1 VNKLKKGNMEEDID
15 ILSLDNKI
23 KIYFESEIQKRK
35 RYNDRLNC
43 IDTLLSIDNLRPKIF
58 FDLLMDKEYI
68 QSKLANLTHVDLYN
82 IETYDIMNRY
92 LTIINTPVD
101 MDGYH
106 RKNKKGK
113 GKDISGKPTSSP
125 YASDTALADDLVIRR
140 REITKDFIKV
150 AKSYLTESFLKS
162 LELMENFGKEDL
174 LNTVPVVCTCGNSK
188 DFVKDDD
195 IYICQICYAET
206 VKLVNSSSFNDGRIN
221 VCNKYTYDRKVHFK
235 DCINQY
241 QGKQNTNINPR
252 IYDEI
257 EEQLVNHQ
265 IIPPAD
271 KRDKNGNLISQNK
284 RFKIVTRAHILFFL
298 KELGYTKHYEDTILI
313 HKTLTGKSPDNIEHL
328 EEKLMVDFDKLT
340 EQYDLLFKDIERK
353 NFINTQYVLF
363 QLLRKHGY
371 NCNKDDFAVLK
382 TTERKA
388 CHDDIC
394 KTLFDALGWK
404 YMFVM

>member
-1 VNKLKKGNMEEDID
+1 MINEDID

-23 KIYFESEIQKRK
+23 KLHFESEVQKYK
-35 RYNDRLNC
+35 RYNERLRC
-43 IDTLLSIDNLRPKIF
+43 IENLLKIENLRPKIF
-58 FDLLMDKEYI
+58 LDLLMDKKYLEK
-68 QSKLANLTHVDLYN
+68 KLVNLSNLDLYS
-82 IETYDIMNRY
+82 IETSDIIHRY
-92 LTIINTPVD
+92 LTIINTPLNIEVALT
-101 MDGYH
+101 
-106 RKNKKGK
+106 
-113 GKDISGKPTSSP
+113 SQKPTEINN
-125 YASDTALADDLVIRR
+125 LVLKR
-140 REITKDFIKV
+140 RETVQEFIKV
-150 AKSYLTESFLKS
+150 AKSYLTEPLLKS
-162 LELMENFGKEDL
+162 LQLMGNFGKEDL
-174 LNTVPVVCTCGNSK
+174 LNSIPVVCACGNDK
-188 DFVKDDD
+188 DFYKDDD
-195 IYICQICYAET
+195 IYICQLCNAET
-206 VKLVNSSSFNDGRIN
+206 VKLLNSSSVNDGGRIN

-252 IYDEI
+252 IYDEL

-265 IIPPAD
+265 IIEPANKKD
-271 KRDKNGNLISQNK
+271 KFGNPISQSK

-313 HKTLTGKSPDNIEHL
+313 HYTLTGKRPDNIEHL
-328 EEKLMVDFDKLT
+328 EEKLMADFDKLT

>member
-1 VNKLKKGNMEEDID
+1 MINEDID

-23 KIYFESEIQKRK
+23 KLHFESEVQKYK
-35 RYNDRLNC
+35 RYNERLLC
-43 IDTLLSIDNLRPKIF
+43 IENILKIENLRPKILL
-58 FDLLMDKEYI
+58 DLLMDKKYLEK
-68 QSKLANLTHVDLYN
+68 KLVNLSNLDLYS
-82 IETYDIMNRY
+82 IETSDIIHRY
-92 LTIINTPVD
+92 LTIINTPLNIEVALT
-101 MDGYH
+101 
-106 RKNKKGK
+106 
-113 GKDISGKPTSSP
+113 SQKPTEINN
-125 YASDTALADDLVIRR
+125 LVLKR
-140 REITKDFIKV
+140 RETVQEFIKV
-150 AKSYLTESFLKS
+150 AKSYLTEPLLKS
-162 LELMENFGKEDL
+162 LQLIGNFGKEDL
-174 LNTVPVVCTCGNSK
+174 LNSIPVVCTCGNDK
-188 DFVKDDD
+188 DFYKDDD
-195 IYICQICYAET
+195 IYICQLCNAET
-206 VKLVNSSSFNDGRIN
+206 VKLLNSSSVKDGGRIN

-252 IYDEI
+252 IYDEL

-265 IIPPAD
+265 IIEPANKKD
-271 KRDKNGNLISQNK
+271 KYGNPISQSK

-313 HKTLTGKSPDNIEHL
+313 HYTLTGKRPDNIEHL
-328 EEKLMVDFDKLT
+328 EEKLMADFDKLT

-394 KTLFDALGWK
+394 KTFL
-404 YMFVM
+404 MP

>member
-1 VNKLKKGNMEEDID
+1 MINEDID

-23 KIYFESEIQKRK
+23 KLHFESEVQKYK
-35 RYNDRLNC
+35 RYNERLLC
-43 IDTLLSIDNLRPKIF
+43 IENILKIENLRPKILL
-58 FDLLMDKEYI
+58 DLLMDKKYLEK
-68 QSKLANLTHVDLYN
+68 KLVNLSNLDLYS
-82 IETYDIMNRY
+82 IETSDIIHRY
-92 LTIINTPVD
+92 LTIINTPLNIEVALT
-101 MDGYH
+101 
-106 RKNKKGK
+106 
-113 GKDISGKPTSSP
+113 SQKPTEINN
-125 YASDTALADDLVIRR
+125 LVLKR
-140 REITKDFIKV
+140 RETVQEFIKV
-150 AKSYLTESFLKS
+150 AKSYLTEPLLKS
-162 LELMENFGKEDL
+162 LQLIGNFGKEDL
-174 LNTVPVVCTCGNSK
+174 LNSIPVVCTCGNDK
-188 DFVKDDD
+188 DFYKDDD
-195 IYICQICYAET
+195 IYICQLCNAET
-206 VKLVNSSSFNDGRIN
+206 VKLLNSSSVKDGGRIN

-252 IYDEI
+252 IYDEL

-265 IIPPAD
+265 IIEPANKKD
-271 KRDKNGNLISQNK
+271 KYGNPISQSK
-284 RFKIVTRAHILFFL
+284 RFNNCYQSPYTIFF

-313 HKTLTGKSPDNIEHL
+313 HYTLTGKRPDNIEHL
-328 EEKLMVDFDKLT
+328 EEKLMADFDKLT

>member
-1 VNKLKKGNMEEDID
+1 MYV
-15 ILSLDNKI
+15 
-23 KIYFESEIQKRK
+23 
-35 RYNDRLNC
+35 
-43 IDTLLSIDNLRPKIF
+43 
-58 FDLLMDKEYI
+58 
-68 QSKLANLTHVDLYN
+68 HVV
-82 IETYDIMNRY
+82 M
-92 LTIINTPVD
+92 
-101 MDGYH
+101 
-106 RKNKKGK
+106 
-113 GKDISGKPTSSP
+113 
-125 YASDTALADDLVIRR
+125 IR
-140 REITKDFIKV
+140 F
-150 AKSYLTESFLKS
+150 Y
-162 LELMENFGKEDL
+162 
-174 LNTVPVVCTCGNSK
+174 
-188 DFVKDDD
+188 KDDD
-195 IYICQICYAET
+195 IYICQLCNAET
-206 VKLVNSSSFNDGRIN
+206 VKLLNSSSVKDGGRIN

-252 IYDEI
+252 IYDEL

-265 IIPPAD
+265 IIEPANKKD
-271 KRDKNGNLISQNK
+271 KYGNPISQSK

-313 HKTLTGKSPDNIEHL
+313 HYTLTGKRPDNIEHL
-328 EEKLMVDFDKLT
+328 EEKLMADFDKLT

>member
-1 VNKLKKGNMEEDID
+1 MLCIENILKIE
-15 ILSLDNKI
+15 
-23 KIYFESEIQKRK
+23 
-35 RYNDRLNC
+35 
-43 IDTLLSIDNLRPKIF
+43 NLRPKILL
-58 FDLLMDKEYI
+58 DLLMDKKYLEK
-68 QSKLANLTHVDLYN
+68 KLVNLSNLDLYS
-82 IETYDIMNRY
+82 IETSDIIHRY
-92 LTIINTPVD
+92 LTIINTPLNIEVALT
-101 MDGYH
+101 
-106 RKNKKGK
+106 
-113 GKDISGKPTSSP
+113 SQKPTEINN
-125 YASDTALADDLVIRR
+125 LVLKR
-140 REITKDFIKV
+140 RETVQEFIKV
-150 AKSYLTESFLKS
+150 AKSYLTEPLLKS
-162 LELMENFGKEDL
+162 LQLIGNFGKEDL
-174 LNTVPVVCTCGNSK
+174 LNSIPVVCTCGNDK
-188 DFVKDDD
+188 DFYKDDD
-195 IYICQICYAET
+195 IYICQLCNAET
-206 VKLVNSSSFNDGRIN
+206 VKLLNSSSVKDGGRIN

-252 IYDEI
+252 IYDEL

-265 IIPPAD
+265 IIEPANKKD
-271 KRDKNGNLISQNK
+271 KYGNPISQSK

-313 HKTLTGKSPDNIEHL
+313 HYTLTGKRPDNIEHL
-328 EEKLMVDFDKLT
+328 EEKLMADFDKLT

>member
-1 VNKLKKGNMEEDID
+1 MINEDID

-23 KIYFESEIQKRK
+23 KLHFESEIQKYK
-35 RYNDRLNC
+35 RYNERLLC
-43 IDTLLSIDNLRPKIF
+43 IENLLKIENLRPKIF
-58 FDLLMDKEYI
+58 LDLLMDKKYLEK
-68 QSKLANLTHVDLYN
+68 KLVNLSNLDLYS
-82 IETYDIMNRY
+82 IETSDIIHRY
-92 LTIINTPVD
+92 LTIINTPLNIEVALT
-101 MDGYH
+101 
-106 RKNKKGK
+106 
-113 GKDISGKPTSSP
+113 SQKPTEINN
-125 YASDTALADDLVIRR
+125 LVLKR
-140 REITKDFIKV
+140 RETVQEFIKV
-150 AKSYLTESFLKS
+150 AKSYLTEPLLKS
-162 LELMENFGKEDL
+162 LQLMGNFGKEDL
-174 LNTVPVVCTCGNSK
+174 LNSIPVVCTCGNDK
-188 DFVKDDD
+188 DFYKDDD
-195 IYICQICYAET
+195 IYICQLCNAET
-206 VKLVNSSSFNDGRIN
+206 VKLLNSSSVNDGGRIN

-252 IYDEI
+252 IYDEL

-265 IIPPAD
+265 IIEPANKKD
-271 KRDKNGNLISQNK
+271 KFGNPISQSK

-313 HKTLTGKSPDNIEHL
+313 HYTLTGKRPDNIEHL
-328 EEKLMVDFDKLT
+328 EEKLMADFDKLT

>member
-1 VNKLKKGNMEEDID
+1 MINEDID

-23 KIYFESEIQKRK
+23 KLHFESEVQKYK
-35 RYNDRLNC
+35 RYNERLIC
-43 IDTLLSIDNLRPKIF
+43 IENILKIENLRPKILL
-58 FDLLMDKEYI
+58 DLLMDKKYLEK
-68 QSKLANLTHVDLYN
+68 KLVNLSNLDLYS
-82 IETYDIMNRY
+82 IETSDIIHRY
-92 LTIINTPVD
+92 LTIINTPLNIEVALT
-101 MDGYH
+101 
-106 RKNKKGK
+106 
-113 GKDISGKPTSSP
+113 SQKPTEINN
-125 YASDTALADDLVIRR
+125 LVLKR
-140 REITKDFIKV
+140 RETVQEFIKV
-150 AKSYLTESFLKS
+150 AKSYLTEPLLKS
-162 LELMENFGKEDL
+162 LQLIGNFGKEDL
-174 LNTVPVVCTCGNSK
+174 LNSIPVVCTCGNDK
-188 DFVKDDD
+188 DFYKDDD
-195 IYICQICYAET
+195 IYICQLCNAET
-206 VKLVNSSSFNDGRIN
+206 VKLLNSSSVNDGGRIN

-252 IYDEI
+252 IYDEL

-265 IIPPAD
+265 IIEPANKKD
-271 KRDKNGNLISQNK
+271 KYGNPISQSK

-313 HKTLTGKSPDNIEHL
+313 HYTLTGKRPDNIEHL
-328 EEKLMVDFDKLT
+328 EEKLMADFDKLT

>member
-1 VNKLKKGNMEEDID
+1 MINEDID

-23 KIYFESEIQKRK
+23 KLHFESEVQKYK
-35 RYNDRLNC
+35 RYNERLLC
-43 IDTLLSIDNLRPKIF
+43 IENILKIENLRPKILL
-58 FDLLMDKEYI
+58 DLLMDKKYLEK
-68 QSKLANLTHVDLYN
+68 KLVNLSNLDLYS
-82 IETYDIMNRY
+82 IETSDIIHRY
-92 LTIINTPVD
+92 LTIINTPLNIEVALT
-101 MDGYH
+101 
-106 RKNKKGK
+106 
-113 GKDISGKPTSSP
+113 SQKPTEINN
-125 YASDTALADDLVIRR
+125 LVLKR
-140 REITKDFIKV
+140 RETVQEFIKV
-150 AKSYLTESFLKS
+150 AKSYLTEPLLKS
-162 LELMENFGKEDL
+162 LQLIGNFGKEDL
-174 LNTVPVVCTCGNSK
+174 LNSIPVVCTCGNDK
-188 DFVKDDD
+188 DFYKDDD
-195 IYICQICYAET
+195 IYICQLCNAET
-206 VKLVNSSSFNDGRIN
+206 VKLLNSSSVNDGGRIN

-252 IYDEI
+252 IYDEL

-265 IIPPAD
+265 IIEPANKKD
-271 KRDKNGNLISQNK
+271 KYGNPISQSK

-313 HKTLTGKSPDNIEHL
+313 HYTLTGKRPDNIEHL
-328 EEKLMVDFDKLT
+328 EEKLMADFDKLT

>member
-1 VNKLKKGNMEEDID
+1 MINEDID

-23 KIYFESEIQKRK
+23 KLHFESEVKKYK
-35 RYNDRLNC
+35 RYNERLLC
-43 IDTLLSIDNLRPKIF
+43 IENLLKIENLRPKIF
-58 FDLLMDKEYI
+58 LDLLMDKKYLEK
-68 QSKLANLTHVDLYN
+68 KLINLSNLDLYS
-82 IETYDIMNRY
+82 IETSDIIHRY
-92 LTIINTPVD
+92 LTIINTPLNIEVALT
-101 MDGYH
+101 
-106 RKNKKGK
+106 
-113 GKDISGKPTSSP
+113 SQKPTEINN
-125 YASDTALADDLVIRR
+125 LILKR
-140 REITKDFIKV
+140 RETVQEFIKV
-150 AKSYLTESFLKS
+150 AKSYLTEPLLKS
-162 LELMENFGKEDL
+162 LQLIGNFGKEDL
-174 LNTVPVVCTCGNSK
+174 LNSIPVVCTCGNDK
-188 DFVKDDD
+188 DFYKDDD
-195 IYICQICYAET
+195 IYICQLCNAET
-206 VKLVNSSSFNDGRIN
+206 VKLLNSSSVNDGGRIN

-252 IYDEI
+252 IYDEL

-265 IIPPAD
+265 IIEPANKKD
-271 KRDKNGNLISQNK
+271 KYGNPISQSK

-313 HKTLTGKSPDNIEHL
+313 HYTLTGKRPDNIEHL
-328 EEKLMVDFDKLT
+328 EEKLMADFDKLT